1 MAWICSQLL
10 CLDLSWGQFIFIHRL
25 SCHQLCFTHSTCLNW
40 AWFCPTPVCIVWD
53 HFLIPVQTFSISTA
67 PLGTFMVKLLRTQT
81 LPSLPR
87 VNFFSCYHF
96 LPDTQPPKSLSF
108 CQILCFSYVNSSPCY
123 CILSPGQLP
132 SVPVFP
138 SAKKIFHFG
147 FLVVCLDPP
156 RAAEL

>member
-1 MAWICSQLL
+1 MNLLPASLLGSLLRTVHFHPPSKLPPTVLHSQFLPEL
-10 CLDLSWGQFIFIHRL
+10 GLILPYPSL
-25 SCHQLCFTHSTCLNW
+25 HSLRP
-40 AWFCPTPVCIVWD
+40 FPD
-53 HFLIPVQTFSISTA
+53 SGQTFSISTA
-67 PLGTFMVKLLRTQT
+67 PVGTFMVKLLRTQT

-123 CILSPGQLP
+123 CILSLGQLP

-156 RAAEL
+156 HAAEL